1 METIKEEKKADFRV
15 GFNWWFWLF
24 IWMFIGVVIAEC
36 VMLYMQPERE
46 TRATKQECIQLFN
59 SLN

>member
-1 METIKEEKKADFRV
+1 MEKEKSDFRV

-36 VMLYMQPERE
+36 VILYMQPERE
-46 TRATKQECIQLFN
+46 TKVTKQECIQLFN